1 MPRASISAAGMRIMR
16 LLIGHPPR
24 RMSEL
29 IEATGVTR
37 TAITEQLNELIA
49 AGYVEQ
55 SIERLP
61 GRGRPRYLYTAMD
74 KALTHLFE
82 GNQNLVVP
90 AMWRAISICYGEE
103 ATKRV
108 ADLVSEEVANHFR
121 KQMISDS
128 PQERIREF
136 VQLVSKDGRLV
147 EFYHEDDEVM
157 VHKLSCPFI
166 SMYDD
171 AGMVCKIHQMAMCKL
186 CEAKM
191 VQVACRHEGAP
202 CCIFKLVLNGE
213 ATPAEENEQISCPDS
228 DTEEE
233 RS

>member
-1 MPRASISAAGMRIMR
+1 MVMARASISAAGMRIMR
-16 LLIGHPPR
+16 LLIGHPPQK
-24 RMSEL
+24 MADL

-61 GRGRPRYLYTAMD
+61 GRGRPRYLYAATE

-90 AMWRAISICYGEE
+90 AIWRAIDRCCGHDSTE
-103 ATKRV
+103 KV
-108 ADLVSEEVANHFR
+108 ADQVAEELANHFR
-121 KQMISDS
+121 KQMISDV

-147 EFYHEDDEVM
+147 EFYHDNDEVL
-157 VHKLSCPFI
+157 VHKLNCPFI

-171 AGMVCKIHQMAMCKL
+171 SGMVCKIHQMAMCKL
-186 CEAKM
+186 CGAKM
-191 VQVACRHEGAP
+191 VQIACRHEGAP
-202 CCIFKLVLNGE
+202 CCVFKLELNGE
-213 ATPAEENEQISCPDS
+213 VSGSENADS
-228 DTEEE
+228 LSESE
-233 RS
+233 RSEK